1 MFKDITDAPCSTEKR
16 PQGRNPAV
24 SSQKGHFSTFHK
36 HLSSIIVSFQSLLQ
50 LKPFNH
56 ALQIFSH
63 T

>member
-1 MFKDITDAPCSTEKR
+1 MENDTVFEDITDTPCSTEKR
-16 PQGRNPAV
+16 PQGRNPA
-24 SSQKGHFSTFHK
+24 
-36 HLSSIIVSFQSLLQ
+36 VSFQSLLQ